1 MRLDGSNPPLATI
14 TPPLS
19 IAYSMDRWV
28 HFTPALA
35 LNSNRVNTFSKL
47 KSQL

>member
-1 MRLDGSNPPLATI
+1 
-14 TPPLS
+14 
-19 IAYSMDRWV
+19 MDRWV

-35 LNSNRVNTFSKL
+35 LNSNRVNTFSQQ